1 MRQGVKLKWW
11 PRKRVDWTTLKIHK
25 MKYECEWKK
34 WLMSRQKK
42 KTNERYPDW
51 FSFLSGLKL
60 ACAENKK
67 KNVVSQKLM
76 KLLRFD
82 ESFWR
87 ACLQYFRKL
96 KRKEWM
102 MLAVGEEE
110 QNNIVVIVKRTEL
123 DINGIFNNW
132 NKLDSIEVKV
142 ICFGVKIEIGF
153 FFWSLISDCDVN
165 VLWVS
170 HRKSIVLYGF
180 KLIEQLIVF
189 GLRYQFDIG
198 IDLSF

>member
-1 MRQGVKLKWW
+1 
-11 PRKRVDWTTLKIHK
+11 
-25 MKYECEWKK
+25 
-34 WLMSRQKK
+34 
-42 KTNERYPDW
+42 
-51 FSFLSGLKL
+51 
-60 ACAENKK
+60 
-67 KNVVSQKLM
+67 
-76 KLLRFD
+76 
-82 ESFWR
+82 
-87 ACLQYFRKL
+87 
-96 KRKEWM
+96 

-153 FFWSLISDCDVN
+153 FFWSLISDCDEN
-165 VLWVS
+165 MLWVS